1 MTRENTTMD
10 RRTYLQATGAAA
22 LGTTALAGCMGKA
35 TGTLAT
41 KVSDQP
47 SDIDDFEKLVVE
59 VVGFWLGPAG
69 EEGGTETEGTETA
82 GTETGGT
89 PTEGTAT
96 EGGDSE
102 GRQYFEFDEP
112 QKADLVKLQG
122 EKSKLIGDREIE
134 VGTYGFLQLDIGGV
148 NATLKDGSEPEVDT
162 PGEAPIT
169 FNKSFDVRENTR
181 TSFTAD
187 FTPVKRGQTGK
198 YVIQPVPKEIEVT
211 YGSTESTATATTEG

>member
-1 MTRENTTMD
+1 MTRETTTID

-22 LGTTALAGCMGKA
+22 LGTTALAGCMGEA

-47 SDIDDFEKLVVE
+47 NDIDDFEKLVVE
-59 VVGFWLGPAG
+59 IVGFWLGPAG
-69 EEGGTETEGTETA
+69 EDGGTEGGTESG
-82 GTETGGT
+82 
-89 PTEGTAT
+89 T
-96 EGGDSE
+96 EGGTESGTEEATETEAGTDEE
-102 GRQYFEFDEP
+102 GGREYFELDEP
-112 QKADLVKLQG
+112 QQADLVQLQG
-122 EKSKLIGDREIE
+122 EKTQLVDERELA
-134 VGTYGFLQLDIGGV
+134 VGEYGYLQLDIGAV
-148 NATLKDGSEPEVDT
+148 NGTLKDGGEPEVDT

-169 FNKSFDVRENTR
+169 FNEPFEIRENTR

-211 YGSTESTATATTEG
+211 YSSTESTATTEG

>member
-1 MTRENTTMD
+1 MTRKTTNID

-22 LGTTALAGCMGKA
+22 LGTTALAGCMGEA

-59 VVGFWLGPAG
+59 IVGFWLGPAG
-69 EEGGTETEGTETA
+69 EDGGTESGTEDGTESGTEAGTETEDGTDE
-82 GTETGGT
+82 E
-89 PTEGTAT
+89 
-96 EGGDSE
+96 D
-102 GRQYFEFDEP
+102 GREYFEFDEP
-112 QKADLVKLQG
+112 QQADLVKLQG
-122 EKSKLIGDREIE
+122 EKTKLIDERELA
-134 VGTYGFLQLDIGGV
+134 VGEYGYLQLDIGAV
-148 NATLKDGSEPEVDT
+148 NATLKDGGEPEVDT

-169 FNKSFDVRENTR
+169 FNEPFEIREDTR

-198 YVIQPVPKEIEVT
+198 YVIQPVPKEIEVS
-211 YGSTESTATATTEG
+211 YSSTESTATTEG

>member
-1 MTRENTTMD
+1 MTRETTHID

-47 SDIDDFEKLVVE
+47 SDIDDFEKLIVE
-59 VVGFWLGPAG
+59 IVGFWLGPAG
-69 EEGGTETEGTETA
+69 EEGATETEGTET
-82 GTETGGT
+82 EGT
-89 PTEGTAT
+89 PT

-112 QKADLVKLQG
+112 QQADLVKLQG
-122 EKSKLIGDREIE
+122 EKTKLIDEREIE
-134 VGTYGFLQLDIGGV
+134 VGTYAFLQLDIGNV
-148 NATLKDGSEPEVDT
+148 DATLKDGSEPEVDT

-169 FNKSFDVRENTR
+169 FNKSFEVRENTR

-187 FTPVKRGQTGK
+187 FTPVKRGKTGK
-198 YVIQPVPKEIEVT
+198 YVIQPVPKDIKVT
-211 YGSTESTATATTEG
+211 YSSTEATATTEG